1 MSAAQ
6 LVEQLRRRGILVVAS
21 GDGRLRCHPRNAL
34 CETERAAIARHRQ
47 AILTLRESDPVGW
60 RTGVMADQAAA
71 TSACPLF
78 LARPG
83 LRVRPGSCF
92 SCGARLD
99 PAEAYRCSPCLL
111 ATIRA
116 LCGAGPA
123 GAVS

>member
-6 LVEQLRRRGILVVAS
+6 LVEQLRRRGILVVPS
-21 GDGRLRCHPRNAL
+21 GDGRLRYRPRNAL
-34 CETERAAIARHRQ
+34 CEAERAAIARHRQ
-47 AILTLRESDPVGW
+47 AILTLLESDPVGW

-83 LRVRPGSCF
+83 IRVRPGSWF
-92 SCGARLD
+92 SCGARLA
-99 PAEAYRCSPCLL
+99 PAEAYRCSPCV
-111 ATIRA
+111 AAAIRV
-116 LCGAGPA
+116 LGGAGPA